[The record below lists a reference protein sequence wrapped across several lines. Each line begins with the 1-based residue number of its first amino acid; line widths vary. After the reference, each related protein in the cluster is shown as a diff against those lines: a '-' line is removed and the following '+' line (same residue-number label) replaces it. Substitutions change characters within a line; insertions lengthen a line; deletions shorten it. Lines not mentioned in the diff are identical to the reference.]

1 MLMDT
6 MLCFLIY
13 SIEQSKGIFLAGRVG
28 GVWADVCLTGLRQ
41 QRFVCMLRA
50 NTRK

>member
-28 GVWADVCLTGLRQ
+28 GVWADVCLTGSALLC
-41 QRFVCMLRA
+41 VLRA
-50 NTRK
+50 RTHENKT